1 MSCDVLYVTHPEV
14 HTLGLEPDLGQGVT
28 IQGPSRLYFGLSS
41 AAYYHLLS
49 LFETMFLREGPPPCP
64 GGLSGSYSYMEY
76 LLVLEYGATHFL
88 NF

>member
-28 IQGPSRLYFGLSS
+28 IQGPSGLYFGLSS

-49 LFETMFLREGPPPCP
+49 LFEAMRVTPTMSRW
-64 GGLSGSYSYMEY
+64 S
-76 LLVLEYGATHFL
+76 VRVI
-88 NF
+88 